1 VEFPHEIHDNF
12 NNYQDT
18 ILLVDKGENKFQAL
32 GHDLMHNHPYAE
44 QRFAR
49 VSQLRCLDYYL
60 KAVI

>member
-49 VSQLRCLDYYL
+49 MTT
-60 KAVI
+60 